1 MRNEARAPLAESP
14 ERKARSSRRQIPQ
27 LRVVPPPPRPG
38 EEFDDLDWASLE
50 ETTKKLDKDRTER
63 KAAEAEAL
71 AREQAEF
78 KERREDAR
86 ILREVDEEEREAV
99 KTRLRGAMDKMR
111 AKHRTEMDRQSDNRD
126 ESVKKSAIPKQTNPE
141 FFHEQKVILN
151 FDLEKNRERFAKK
164 PKNAQEELEDLQ
176 TKLNEANEKEG
187 RLQENIN
194 DIKSQRGTF
203 ARLGRWLSKIT
214 GGVAETPQEAKL
226 RNLETEL
233 EETRAK
239 QHDFLEEIQLMTYR
253 SGLKTAEGRTRKA
266 TMVPESLT
274 KIEANRS
281 IDREEARERFND
293 NRGMSEAD
301 AEAAYGLSEQKEEED
316 PTIEIKEEEVNL
328 SDLAPDPEPEKPK
341 KAYRKIKPEGAT
353 GKELM
358 PPKEIADRVAVANKE
373 KSKEMTIAKAIQ
385 VLEKQRAADL
395 WDQVEGIVRKDGAA
409 GMEIMHGNPGSKEH
423 PATLY
428 VFELAKAVNAQQDGN
443 MKAFEASTNKL
454 MEWNKSLGYNN
465 AYVNSILAAR
475 ESNVRG
481 MKNVITR
488 RNRSVAS
495 ERRFLRP

>member
-1 MRNEARAPLAESP
+1 M
-14 ERKARSSRRQIPQ
+14 
-27 LRVVPPPPRPG
+27 
-38 EEFDDLDWASLE
+38 D
-50 ETTKKLDKDRTER
+50 T
-63 KAAEAEAL
+63 AEA
-71 AREQAEF
+71 AREAG
-78 KERREDAR
+78 
-86 ILREVDEEEREAV
+86 
-99 KTRLRGAMDKMR
+99 RL
-111 AKHRTEMDRQSDNRD
+111 S
-126 ESVKKSAIPKQTNPE
+126 IPKDTNPE
-141 FFHEQKVILN
+141 FAHEEQRVIFN
-151 FDLEKNRERFAKK
+151 FNKEKNRERFEKIPAT
-164 PKNAQEELEDLQ
+164 AQEEVAEMQKKLSFVNDEETVLQ
-176 TKLNEANEKEG
+176 ARINE
-187 RLQENIN
+187 L
-194 DIKSQRGTF
+194 KSKRGFF
-203 ARLGRWLSKIT
+203 ARLGRFLSKVTI
-214 GGVAETPQEAKL
+214 GKAETPDEENLRLLQEKL
-226 RNLETEL
+226 KEVQSD
-233 EETRAK
+233 
-239 QHDFLEEIQLMTYR
+239 QHDLLEEIQSLTYR
-253 SGLKTAEGRTRKA
+253 AGIKKTEGRTRKA
-266 TMVPESLT
+266 TMAPESLT
-274 KIEANRS
+274 EVETTRS
-281 IDREEARERFND
+281 LDREEAKERFND

-328 SDLAPDPEPEKPK
+328 SDLAPDPEPEPEKPK

-353 GKELM
+353 GKELT